1 MPIGWLFVLYSVAIY
16 YHENVKICPIYLED
30 SDSQIQCRQW
40 YTNLFTSSLWNMS
53 HYKENDYCLKI
64 DYILLVFQLLLD
76 LQPKLMERK
85 TLTFLYL

>member
-40 YTNLFTSSLWNMS
+40 YTNLFYLVTVKHVSLQG
-53 HYKENDYCLKI
+53 EG
-64 DYILLVFQLLLD
+64 LLPED
-76 LQPKLMERK
+76 W
-85 TLTFLYL
+85 LYSISVSIIVRFTT

>member
-40 YTNLFTSSLWNMS
+40 YTNLFYLVTVKHVSLQG
-53 HYKENDYCLKI
+53 EG
-64 DYILLVFQLLLD
+64 LLPED
-76 LQPKLMERK
+76 W
-85 TLTFLYL
+85 LYTISVSIIVRFTT

>member
-40 YTNLFTSSLWNMS
+40 YTNLFYLVTVKHVSLQG
-53 HYKENDYCLKI
+53 EG
-64 DYILLVFQLLLD
+64 LLPEDWLYSISVSIIVRF
-76 LQPKLMERK
+76 K
-85 TLTFLYL
+85 T